1 MTGGFPGDPV
11 IYFLRELRQS
21 FAKVYHCGFVMPF
34 KFSLSMEWRKS
45 WRYHIYNVQLL
56 KSQRCKSVLK
66 TKSKHRI
73 RDESRLY

>member
-11 IYFLRELRQS
+11 IYFLRELQQ
-21 FAKVYHCGFVMPF
+21 FLAKVNLKHCGLVMPL

-66 TKSKHRI
+66 TADK
-73 RDESRLY
+73 E